1 MNKFL
6 LALALGLLVSTA
18 GAQRKIALS
27 VKPADASIHL
37 KKPDGSLAQLGIGN
51 AEVEVEKNT
60 TTTVVIKKDGFNP
73 LEKTYKNFS
82 GDKPPKE
89 DAVELKDRLVTLNV
103 MPYDAR
109 VFLDGREVGKG
120 SLDVIIP
127 FGASGTVEVKKTGY
141 VTRTKTYHNKDGFDV
156 PPVSE
161 RMELNDRTIQII
173 SNTAESAILVDG
185 KKVSDNNAEVTI
197 PLNACVMVKVSK
209 EGFSEIEKTYCNKE
223 GVQVP
228 PTNESFTLKDRLVM
242 VNATPNNAAIFID
255 GKEVSKGEFNVKI
268 LKGSCVEVLAQL
280 PGYVDEKKTYCNQDN
295 MPMPPLAENL
305 KLTVDEAYTSSVA
318 SDQANV
324 NFTIEVNGAK
334 SEDDAWKIMS
344 QIVTGA
350 FDILEIADKE
360 TGYIRTAWSV
370 KSFKSNT
377 IRTRVIVKLG
387 DTKPLKYV
395 VKIVSEQSGKPG
407 TSIKEDD
414 SFKSWDRV
422 LNTYKDFI
430 NEIQARLK

>member
-1 MNKFL
+1 MNKFS
-6 LALALGLLVSTA
+6 LALLLCLSATA
-18 GAQRKIALS
+18 AFAQRKVALS
-27 VKPADASIHL
+27 VKPADAIIHI
-37 KKPDGSLAQLGIGN
+37 KKPDGSLAQLGVGN
-51 AEVEVEKNT
+51 AEVEIEKNT
-60 TTTVVIKKDGFNP
+60 TTTVVVKKDGFNP
-73 LEKTYKNFS
+73 VERTYKNFS

-89 DAVELKDRLVTLNV
+89 DAMELKDRLVNLNV

-120 SLDVIIP
+120 SLEVIIP
-127 FGASGTVEVKKTGY
+127 FGASGTVEVKKIGY
-141 VTRTKTYHNKDGFDV
+141 LTKTKTYHNKDGFDL

-161 RMELNDRTIQII
+161 RMELNDRTIQIV
-173 SNTAESAILVDG
+173 SNTAESSILVDG
-185 KKVSDNNAEVTI
+185 KKVGDGNAEVII
-197 PLNACVMVKVSK
+197 PMNACVMVKVSK
-209 EGFSEIEKTYCNKE
+209 EGYSEIEKTYCNKD
-223 GVQVP
+223 GVQAP
-228 PTNESFTLKDRLVM
+228 PTTESFTLKDRLIL
-242 VNATPNNAAIFID
+242 VNTTPNVASIFID
-255 GKEVSKGEFNVKI
+255 GKEIAKGEFNVKV
-268 LKGSCVEVLAQL
+268 LKGTCVEVVAQS

-295 MPMPPLAENL
+295 MPVPPLAENL
-305 KLTVDEAYTSSVA
+305 KLIVDEAYTSSVA

-324 NFTIEVNGAK
+324 NFNIEVNAAK
-334 SEDDAWKIMS
+334 TEDEAWKIMS

-370 KSFKSNT
+370 KTFKSNT

-395 VKIVSEQSGKPG
+395 VKIVSEQSGKGG
-407 TSIKEDD
+407 TSVKEDD
-414 SFKSWDRV
+414 SFKQWDRI